1 MTIISSHTT
10 GQAFAKRPDMV
21 TVAAEKTF
29 DLAKVNY
36 INNYASLSKFP
47 GRIAQ
52 NDHPPYWSIFQ
63 ILHVTSPFA
72 MLVGR

>member
-1 MTIISSHTT
+1 MYFVMQSFFIKVEHFPLPIISSHTT

-36 INNYASLSKFP
+36 INNYASLSTFP

-52 NDHPPYWSIFQ
+52 NDHPSY
-63 ILHVTSPFA
+63 
-72 MLVGR
+72 